1 MKISLDWLNE
11 YVKVG
16 LPLPELLERLT
27 MIGLVAEKTEEIGG
41 DRVLEVETY
50 ANRPDTLGHLGIAR
64 EVAAMT
70 GARLHERKWPVVE
83 HSDRTA
89 DVTDVQVLDET
100 SCPRYCGLLVR
111 GVAVGPSPD
120 WLRTKI
126 EAMGVRTVN
135 NVVDVTNYVLFATG
149 QPIHAFDFRKLAGG
163 RIVVRRAMKGEKLT
177 SLDGGVIE
185 LTPEML
191 VIADEEKPVALAGVM
206 GGEETGVTDATVDV
220 FVESA
225 CFDPVSVRLT
235 AKKVGLSTDASYR
248 FERGTDIAFPPEAA
262 RMAASL
268 LGKFGGKASR
278 GLIDVYP
285 KPRKPKSVVLRHRR
299 IFDLLGVEVPE
310 DFVPRLLAD
319 LGFRV
324 EESQKGTWIAEV
336 PSFRV
341 DIEREADL
349 IEEVARF
356 YGYDRI
362 PSEPTPLCSFEPPAN
377 RKRERIQKLR
387 QVLLHHGFDEVINFS
402 FSDPEKEAALGSGK
416 EPVALLNP
424 LSARSATMRT
434 TLMMGLLE
442 NAARNLNRGLEGVHI
457 FEAGGVY
464 FRHDEDYCEQLSL
477 GLLATGRLGAP
488 HWQSRPEETDFFVLK
503 GAVEAVMTAL
513 RYEPFSFEEAGHPFF
528 EPGEALALVYK
539 SEKVGS
545 LGVLRKALRDLYSV
559 EGTVYAAEIDLA
571 GLMEK
576 QPKPFVFAPVPKFP
590 GAVRDLSFLLDRK
603 LSWRDVQQV
612 LSRLSV
618 PILEGFELTD
628 RFSGPSVPPDK
639 VSLSVRFRYRSA
651 QRTLLAEEVDKAQQE
666 VVGHLRSALNAT
678 LREGG
683 KIDNRT

>member
-11 YVKVG
+11 YVKVD

-27 MIGLVAEKTEEIGG
+27 MIGLVAEKAEEVGG
-41 DRVLEVETY
+41 DHVFEVETY
-50 ANRPDTLGHLGIAR
+50 ANRPDTLGHVGIAR

-70 GARLHERKWPVVE
+70 GAQLVPLKWPVVE
-83 HSDRTA
+83 LAENTA
-89 DVTDVQVLDET
+89 DLTDVQILDEAL
-100 SCPRYCGLLVR
+100 CPRYCGLLVR

-120 WLRTKI
+120 WLRTRI
-126 EAMGVRTVN
+126 EAMGMRTVN
-135 NVVDVTNYVLFATG
+135 NVVDVTNFVLFATG
-149 QPIHAFDFRKLAGG
+149 QPIHAFDFGKLAGG
-163 RIVVRRAMKGEKLT
+163 RIVVRRAMKGEKLR

-185 LTPEML
+185 LAPEML
-191 VIADEEKPVALAGVM
+191 VIADAEKPVALAGVM
-206 GGEETGVTDATVDV
+206 GGEETGVTETTADV
-220 FVESA
+220 FIESA

-235 AKKVGLSTDASYR
+235 AKKAGLSTDASYR
-248 FERGTDIAFPPEAA
+248 FERGTDFGFPPEAA
-262 RMAASL
+262 QMAASL

-299 IFDLLGVEVPE
+299 IFDLLGVEVPA
-310 DFVPRLLAD
+310 DFVLRLLAD

-356 YGYDRI
+356 YGYDKI
-362 PSEPTPLCSFEPPAN
+362 PSEPTPVRSFEPPAN
-377 RKRERIQKLR
+377 RKRERVQKLR

-402 FSDPEKEAALGSGK
+402 FSDPEKEAAMGSGR

-442 NAARNLNRGLEGVHI
+442 NAARNLNRGLEGVHV

-464 FRHDEDYCEQLSL
+464 FRLDEAYCEQLSL
-477 GLLATGRLGAP
+477 GLLATGRVGAP
-488 HWQSRPEETDFFVLK
+488 NWQSRPEETDLFVLK
-503 GAVEAVMTAL
+503 GAVEAVMTTL
-513 RYEPFSFEEAGHPFF
+513 RYEPFSFEGADHPFF
-528 EPGEALALVYK
+528 EPGAALALVYK
-539 SEKVGS
+539 GEKVGF
-545 LGVLRKALRDLYSV
+545 LGVLRKALRDQYSV

-576 QPKPFVFAPVPKFP
+576 QPKPFVFTPVPKFP
-590 GAVRDLSFLLDRK
+590 GAVRDLSFLVDRK
-603 LSWRDVQQV
+603 LAWRDVRQA

-666 VVGHLRSALNAT
+666 IVGHLKSALNAT

-683 KIDNRT
+683 KIDN